1 MDINMPGMTG
11 IEVVERLPAVAGW
24 NASTPVIAMTSDVAR
39 TIALGFSAPALPV
52 YPQRAT

>member
-1 MDINMPGMTG
+1 MPGITG

-39 TIALGFSAPALPV
+39 TTQDYIALGFSAPALPV